1 MNAFLMNMMV
11 MMMPYMKPILYIG
24 LVAAALGFILGMAK
38 PVLGMSRARLIG
50 LLWSGRAATIVGLF
64 FLACEGMGAMLGA
77 APQFNL
83 GDSSKFEF
91 WMVPFWQPGAA
102 LLVSGLIIGNSLA
115 QAKNRL
121 ASA

>member
-1 MNAFLMNMMV
+1 MKAFLLDVMV
-11 MMMPYMKPILYIG
+11 MMMPYMKPILYVG
-24 LVAAALGFILGMAK
+24 AAAAASGFLLALAKPILGMSW
-38 PVLGMSRARLIG
+38 VRLNG
-50 LLWSGRAATIVGLF
+50 LLWSGRIATMVGLF

-91 WMVPFWQPGAA
+91 WMVPFWQPGLA
-102 LLVSGLIIGNSLA
+102 LFVCGLIIGNSLS
-115 QAKNRL
+115 QARNRL

>member
-1 MNAFLMNMMV
+1 MKAFLLDMMV
-11 MMMPYMKPILYIG
+11 MMMPYMKPILYTG
-24 LVAAALGFILGMAK
+24 ATAVALGFALALAK
-38 PVLGMSRARLIG
+38 PVLGMSQARLSG
-50 LLWSGRAATIVGLF
+50 LLWSGRIATILGLF
-64 FLACEGMGAMLGA
+64 FLACEGMGAILGA
-77 APQFNL
+77 APQFNF

-102 LLVSGLIIGNSLA
+102 FFISGLIIGNSLS

>member
-11 MMMPYMKPILYIG
+11 MMMPYMKQILYVG
-24 LVAAALGFILGMAK
+24 AAAAALGFVLALAK
-38 PVLGMSRARLIG
+38 PIMGMSRARLSG
-50 LLWSGRAATIVGLF
+50 LLWTGRIATILGLF

-77 APQFNL
+77 APQFNF

-102 LLVSGLIIGNSLA
+102 LLISGLIIGNSLS
-115 QAKNRL
+115 QARNRL
-121 ASA
+121 ANA